1 MRGEERREVSEGE
14 TERRRSGIKN
24 IKGVCVRAPSA
35 AVMASEARKVF
46 LSRWALRTASAR
58 FTSSFAF
65 SVFDAFDWM
74 KPRIG

>member
-1 MRGEERREVSEGE
+1 
-14 TERRRSGIKN
+14 
-24 IKGVCVRAPSA
+24 
-35 AVMASEARKVF
+35 MASEARKVF